1 MEIEDEGRYGQGRN
15 PENIYVKR
23 SKMNTTNLV
32 SSFALGSILSFT
44 AQYTILRALKRQ
56 LRRSRLAFS
65 KKSHP
70 LWSDSRCMG
79 AVDGGLAPSQ
89 MRCLATIREMDGETS
104 TIQYITSHF
113 DQSRGQKPS
122 YASSLPYHPHV
133 YLVRCTSSL
142 PPPSQFCRQVRRI
155 KY

>member
-1 MEIEDEGRYGQGRN
+1 MEIEAEGRYGQGRN

-23 SKMNTTNLV
+23 SKMNTMNLV

-44 AQYTILRALKRQ
+44 AQHAILRALKRQ
-56 LRRSRLAFS
+56 SRRARLTFS
-65 KKSHP
+65 MKSHQ

-79 AVDGGLAPSQ
+79 SVDGGLAPSQ

-113 DQSRGQKPS
+113 DQSHGQKPS
-122 YASSLPYHPHV
+122 YASSLPYHLHV
-133 YLVRCTSSL
+133 YFIRYSSSL
-142 PPPSQFCRQVRRI
+142 PPPSQFCRQMRRI